1 VRHKFLIEAVVKGNT
16 KEEMKMK
23 KITMLV
29 AVVMVF
35 ILVAGC
41 SAPTDKEQDVK
52 LKGVV
57 VNHDAQAGTITLEAD
72 KVGSKGQV
80 MNIDP
85 ALIEEIAVG
94 DVVEYEKAGN
104 TVKSIKKIMPPSGE
118 SF

>member
-1 VRHKFLIEAVVKGNT
+1 MRMIANT
-16 KEEMKMK
+16 
-23 KITMLV
+23 L

-57 VNHDAQAGTITLEAD
+57 VDHDAQAGTITLEAD

-80 MNIDP
+80 MKIDP
-85 ALIEEIAVG
+85 ALISEIAVG
-94 DVVEYEKAGN
+94 DVVEYEKTGN

>member
-1 VRHKFLIEAVVKGNT
+1 MRKIAMVLAVLMVLIVT
-16 KEEMKMK
+16 
-23 KITMLV
+23 
-29 AVVMVF
+29 
-35 ILVAGC
+35 AGC
-41 SAPTDKEQDVK
+41 SGGTEKEQVVK

-80 MNIDP
+80 MKIDP

-104 TVKSIKKIMPPSGE
+104 TVKSIKKIMPKAGE

>member
-1 VRHKFLIEAVVKGNT
+1 
-16 KEEMKMK
+16 MK
-23 KITMLV
+23 KITMVV
-29 AVVMVF
+29 AVCMVL

-41 SAPTDKEQDVK
+41 SAPTDKEQAVK

-57 VNHDAQAGTITLEAD
+57 VDHDARAGTITLEAD

-80 MNIDP
+80 MKVDP
-85 ALIEEIAVG
+85 ALIGEIAVG
-94 DVVEYEKAGN
+94 DVVEYEKSGN

>member
-1 VRHKFLIEAVVKGNT
+1 MR
-16 KEEMKMK
+16 
-23 KITMLV
+23 KITIVV
-29 AVVMVF
+29 AVFMVL
-35 ILVAGC
+35 IVTAGC
-41 SAPTDKEQDVK
+41 SGGTEKEQAVK

-80 MNIDP
+80 MKVDP

-94 DVVEYEKAGN
+94 DVVEYEKSGN